1 MNFEGEP
8 IELNYKAFSPT
19 LSILQSYK
27 LSLYQACK
35 WITLSPSFWAIMSHE
50 LNYYKTH
57 NLAKHTHSE
66 FQLVQLIKSL
76 VVKRYLGFNL
86 SRPFF
91 RLKTCN
97 NIVLDKILKE
107 IILTLNFI
115 VMTHDNLIPSSIY
128 IKKTTNGITYTVR
141 WKFSLTSVTSKQH
154 HFVVYVKIKHCFYE
168 TNKCVDALARKGSN
182 SSQDFIFFDSPP
194 MDLHMLLFYDKS
206 RLYYTIM
213 RGCSPSLLCF
223 C

>member
-1 MNFEGEP
+1 
-8 IELNYKAFSPT
+8 
-19 LSILQSYK
+19 
-27 LSLYQACK
+27 
-35 WITLSPSFWAIMSHE
+35 MSHE
-50 LNYYKTH
+50 LNYHKTH

-115 VMTHDNLIPSSIY
+115 VVTHDNLIPSSIY
-128 IKKTTNGITYTVR
+128 IKKTTNGNLY
-141 WKFSLTSVTSKQH
+141 SEM
-154 HFVVYVKIKHCFYE
+154 KILIDISYIQTTPFCCLCE
-168 TNKCVDALARKGSN
+168 NKAL
-182 SSQDFIFFDSPP
+182 
-194 MDLHMLLFYDKS
+194 LL
-206 RLYYTIM
+206 
-213 RGCSPSLLCF
+213 
-223 C
+223 

>member
-1 MNFEGEP
+1 
-8 IELNYKAFSPT
+8 
-19 LSILQSYK
+19 
-27 LSLYQACK
+27 
-35 WITLSPSFWAIMSHE
+35 MSHE

-91 RLKTCN
+91 RLKTSN

-141 WKFSLTSVTSKQH
+141 
-154 HFVVYVKIKHCFYE
+154 
-168 TNKCVDALARKGSN
+168 
-182 SSQDFIFFDSPP
+182 
-194 MDLHMLLFYDKS
+194 
-206 RLYYTIM
+206 
-213 RGCSPSLLCF
+213 
-223 C
+223 